1 MGKGSYATKVTK
13 SAPTMQLH
21 LNQQPQD
28 LLHKSTGVAEH
39 RIAKSPT
46 CIIVHDGLFAIRHNV
61 SGSGFLSSVVMSVN
75 CPYGLVFLLQSFFL
89 IISSVEVIY
98 KIFTLKE

>member
-13 SAPTMQLH
+13 SAPTMLLH
-21 LNQQPQD
+21 LNQQPQH

-46 CIIVHDGLFAIRHNV
+46 CIIVHDGLFSIRHNV
-61 SGSGFLSSVVMSVN
+61 VCSYFYFIYPFIVFSLFLNSIT
-75 CPYGLVFLLQSFFL
+75 CELLIGINGILLWYSL
-89 IISSVEVIY
+89 
-98 KIFTLKE
+98 